1 MKRTRKPNPAFNLLR
16 VKPKLFFWSLIV
28 FFAAATFLVLKNQA
42 TFSNA
47 AVIGPRGIVEHI
59 KIPYSS
65 NQDGDIGLYTYSMTL
80 KNSILFSGTI
90 HLTPDD
96 CIGSIR
102 INGQL
107 QPKLLE
113 ETQHLCDCINGF
125 YINLK
130 PYLSK
135 GNNQI
140 IMEIRNTHGFY
151 GLKMTDKT
159 FYEKY
164 IIALCLIFTLLL
176 VNLKQLFLYL
186 RDQFDA
192 FFQQNSLLCRLVGGQ
207 LFLLLLLILAGIWKD
222 LPAPWYKWS
231 IIALLISC
239 IWLPL
244 NLLIYKKFLYGKAA
258 SLLFLFSISISLAYL
273 IVIPHNVYSYDYE
286 GHLSYI
292 RYIMERGHV
301 PVSSGGWSFYHPSLY
316 YLSITAL
323 LKITN
328 AGGYFTAEELPKI
341 IQACSLLFFMVYAFF
356 SLKTID
362 KVFRNLPALADKKN
376 DRIFK
381 TAYLLSI
388 AVFLCWPSNAIVS
401 IRAGN
406 DILFDLFYAM
416 SFYFIVCWW
425 FSKKTGAFAA
435 ALIFAALDVWSKT
448 NGLMLLGL
456 IGFLLLIR
464 YFLDKE
470 KTRDRKK
477 YFSKLCLLGIF
488 SLFIGYYAFQEK
500 FERLKADPDMPMI
513 VGNANGLGPGFLVEN
528 KPANYFF
535 LNPVKFINIP
545 FTSSLD
551 PTKGRENFWFYLTK
565 SSLFGEFSPEGEHTV
580 LFAKILSFFF
590 LLIWTI
596 ESLGFCFAFRQK
608 NAYIPV
614 LANLCLLVMA
624 MIVFRIYYPY
634 SCSNDFRYIYPAVLP
649 FAILTGSSLILLT
662 NNKWLRYLTMGMMLC
677 FLIAA
682 VVFQLNVLHA
692 YPTHL

>member
-1 MKRTRKPNPAFNLLR
+1 M
-16 VKPKLFFWSLIV
+16 
-28 FFAAATFLVLKNQA
+28 AATFVLLKNKA

-47 AVIGPRGIVEHI
+47 TVIGPRGIVEHI
-59 KIPYSS
+59 GIPYSS
-65 NQDGDIGLYTYSMTL
+65 NQDGDIGMYTYSVTL
-80 KNSILFSGTI
+80 KNSILFSGTL
-90 HLTPDD
+90 HVTPDD
-96 CIGSIR
+96 CITSIR

-107 QPKLLE
+107 QPELLK
-113 ETQHLCDCINGF
+113 ETQHICDCINGL
-125 YINLK
+125 YIDLK

-151 GLKMTDKT
+151 GLKMIDKT

-164 IIALCLIFTLLL
+164 TIGLCLIFILLF

-186 RDQFDA
+186 RDQFYVV
-192 FFQQNSLLCRLVGGQ
+192 FQQNPSLSWLLSGQ
-207 LFLLLLLILAGIWKD
+207 LLVFVLLILAGMRHD
-222 LPAPWYKWS
+222 LAAPWYKWS

-239 IWLPL
+239 VWVPL
-244 NLLIYKKFLYGKAA
+244 NLSIYKKFLYGKAA
-258 SLLFLFSISISLAYL
+258 SLLFLFSISISVAYL
-273 IVIPHNVYSYDYE
+273 IVLPHDVFSYDYE

-316 YLSITAL
+316 YLSITLL

-328 AGGYFTAEELPKI
+328 AGGYFTPEELPKI
-341 IQACSLLFFMVYAFF
+341 IQACSLLFFMVYIYF

-362 KVFRNLPALADKKN
+362 KIFRSLPALADKKK

-381 TAYLLSI
+381 TAYLLTI
-388 AVFLCWPSNAIVS
+388 AIFLYWPSNAIVS
-401 IRAGN
+401 VRVGN

-448 NGLMLLGL
+448 NGLMLFGL
-456 IGFLLLIR
+456 IGCLLVIR

-470 KTRDRKK
+470 KTRDRTR

-488 SLFIGYYAFQEK
+488 SLFVGYYAFQEK
-500 FERLKADPDMPMI
+500 FERLKADPDMPII

-528 KPANYFF
+528 KPANFFF

-580 LFAKILSFFF
+580 WFAKILSFFF
-590 LLIWTI
+590 LLFWTI
-596 ESLGFCFAFRQK
+596 GSMSFYFAFKQK
-608 NAYIPV
+608 EPYTPV
-614 LANLCLLVMA
+614 LANICLLIIA

-649 FAILTGSSLILLT
+649 FAILTGSILLFLT
-662 NNKWLRYLTMGMMLC
+662 NSRWLRYLTMGIMLC

-682 VVFQLNVLHA
+682 VSFQLNVLHG
-692 YPTHL
+692 YPIHL